1 MSRRTYYMI
10 VRIHRCTDRP
20 GSADGEVVASSIR
33 RSRLGIF
40 QVNEWREIA
49 AKVVAE
55 LGYEMG
61 KQFGSHDLREWTYL
75 AFIYGS
81 FSPEGKGRCG
91 SALMRMPT
99 REVVA

>member
-20 GSADGEVVASSIR
+20 GSADGEVVATSIR

-40 QVNEWREIA
+40 QVNEWRKIA

-61 KQFGSHDLREWTYL
+61 SLFGRHSMTEWKYI

-91 SALMRMPT
+91 TALWRMPT
-99 REVVA
+99 RKNEV